1 MEPTIYFVIP
11 CYNEEAVLPET
22 TRRLA
27 EKLQAMQSAGLIGK
41 DSRVLYVD
49 DGSKDKT
56 WQLISQFHQ
65 EYPWVEGVKL
75 AHNRGHQNALLCGL
89 MTAKD
94 RCHAAI
100 SMDADLQDDIDAP
113 GPVCDKV
120 PGGLRRGLRRAQ
132 QAGHR
137 HLV

>member
-56 WQLISQFHQ
+56 WQLIS
-65 EYPWVEGVKL
+65 
-75 AHNRGHQNALLCGL
+75 
-89 MTAKD
+89 
-94 RCHAAI
+94 
-100 SMDADLQDDIDAP
+100 
-113 GPVCDKV
+113 
-120 PGGLRRGLRRAQ
+120 
-132 QAGHR
+132 
-137 HLV
+137 

>member
-75 AHNRGHQNALLCGL
+75 AHTRGHQNA
-89 MTAKD
+89 
-94 RCHAAI
+94 RSAA
-100 SMDADLQDDIDAP
+100 
-113 GPVCDKV
+113 
-120 PGGLRRGLRRAQ
+120 
-132 QAGHR
+132 
-137 HLV
+137 

>member
-89 MTAKD
+89 MTAKE
-94 RCHAAI
+94 RAATW
-100 SMDADLQDDIDAP
+100 STACATSGTPTPGLSAP
-113 GPVCDKV
+113 P
-120 PGGLRRGLRRAQ
+120 PRAST
-132 QAGHR
+132 R
-137 HLV
+137 